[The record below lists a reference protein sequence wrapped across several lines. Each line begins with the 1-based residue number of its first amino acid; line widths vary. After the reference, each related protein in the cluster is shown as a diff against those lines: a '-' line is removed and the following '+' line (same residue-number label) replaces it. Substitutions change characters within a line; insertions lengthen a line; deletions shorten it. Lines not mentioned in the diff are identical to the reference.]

1 MTEEYLL
8 NRSHRQYTEIDQFKS
23 YELLSSVSYEMAVR
37 NSTVLTLTLLCNVI
51 SGNIKLSKKL
61 KNYFTNTIE
70 NYNNFLDTT
79 NLFKF
84 ENQEIIRIKLE
95 EDYFFY
101 TECHDLWIFY
111 YNFSPVYKKNI
122 MNKKKKK
129 EFSQNTNGF
138 EHSPHWAYNKYIF
151 NRKVYDGFVIE
162 SSLGYIPIVKPDKID
177 KLAVESI
184 DYQIH
189 EVNHHIEPCFSRPRL
204 QSLNKSSKI
213 VSLDM
218 INLSLPEK
226 ELCEYIKH
234 LKTEFT
240 KNHSII
246 KTPYD
251 IINNKYYIKEDAN
264 NFTAIDWADSLFIYD
279 YFKLSSFSINETA
292 RYIQEIFN
300 EYYGVKIDKLKSE
313 IKKGEAKTKLIS
325 YSFYITNKEKFLN
338 KNRRMKE
345 YYSIST
351 IKSRYKLMQQ
361 LIENCG
367 YKGLIGG

>member
-8 NRSHRQYTEIDQFKS
+8 NRSHRQYTEIDEFKN
-23 YELLSSVSYEMAVR
+23 YELINCVAYEMAVR
-37 NSTVLTLTLLCNVI
+37 NSDILVLTLLCNVL
-51 SGNIKLSKKL
+51 STNIFLSKKL
-61 KNYFTNTIE
+61 KKFI
-70 NYNNFLDTT
+70 YNNKNRFDFL
-79 NLFKF
+79 NNKKNIF
-84 ENQEIIRIKLE
+84 EYEYEYEMKIQKKLE

-101 TECHDLWIFY
+101 TESHDQWIFC
-111 YNFSPVYKKNI
+111 YNFSPVYNKNT
-122 MNKKKKK
+122 KY
-129 EFSQNTNGF
+129 FSQNTNDF
-138 EHSPHWAYNKYIF
+138 EYSAHWSYDKYLF
-151 NRKVYDGFVIE
+151 NRRVYNGFVVE
-162 SSLGYIPIVKPDKID
+162 SSLGYIPPLKAEKID
-177 KLAVESI
+177 KLDVESI
-184 DYQIH
+184 DYKFH
-189 EVNHHIEPCFSRPRL
+189 KVNLTIEPCFSRPRL
-204 QSLNKSSKI
+204 QSLNKSSRI

-279 YFKLSSFSINETA
+279 YFKLSSFSLNETA

-300 EYYGVKIDKLKSE
+300 EYHGVKIDKLNSE
-313 IKKGEAKTKLIS
+313 IKKGEPKTKLIP
-325 YSFYITNKEKFLN
+325 YNFYITNKEKFRN
-338 KNRRMKE
+338 KNRRMKD
-345 YYSIST
+345 YYSTST